1 MVPRMLSLVFVC
13 LVAAGASN
21 DPGAPTVLLHRKAG
35 GGFRAIPSTLRYN
48 VRSLYSLVFFMLAFS
63 CCRPLFMLP
72 QHDAQQAYKPHVG
85 RKELSSHLVR
95 SQRPSLR
102 LSPNSARSLPF
113 AQLH

>member
-48 VRSLYSLVFFMLAFS
+48 VRSLLAFS

-85 RKELSSHLVR
+85 RKELSSHHVR

-113 AQLH
+113 AQIH